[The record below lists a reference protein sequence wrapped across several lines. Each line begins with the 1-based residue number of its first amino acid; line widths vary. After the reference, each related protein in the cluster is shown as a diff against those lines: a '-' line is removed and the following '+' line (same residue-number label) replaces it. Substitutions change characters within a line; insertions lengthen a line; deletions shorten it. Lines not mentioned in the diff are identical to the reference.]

1 MIALAVDAI
10 VLDVE
15 GTTAPIAFVHDV
27 LFPFAAARLDATI
40 AGQGDDP
47 DVAAAVARLEAER
60 AADREVT
67 APDVVAYAHALM
79 RIDRKSTGL
88 KALQGLIWRDGY
100 RAGALR
106 GELFDDV
113 AAAFAAWR
121 AAGVTIASY
130 SSGSIAAQQLLY
142 RHSDAGDLAALIA
155 AWFDTTTGPKR
166 EAASYARIATTL
178 GFAPGRVAFVSDLI
192 AELAAARVAGM
203 IGVLSVRPGNAA
215 VDDANGFAVISSLA
229 SLTVRPTAA

>member
-27 LFPFAAARLDATI
+27 LFPFAAARLDEFLA
-40 AGQGDDP
+40 AHHGEAE
-47 DVAAAVARLEAER
+47 VASAVAMLEAER
-60 AADREVT
+60 AADREVS
-67 APDVVAYAHALM
+67 APDLAAYAHALM

-88 KALQGLIWRDGY
+88 KALQGFLWREGY
-100 RAGALR
+100 RAGELR
-106 GELFDDV
+106 GALFDDV
-113 AAAFAAWR
+113 APTFAAWR

-142 RHSDAGDLAALIA
+142 RHSDAGDLAALIT

-178 GFAPGRVAFVSDLI
+178 GFAPGRVAFVSDVI
-192 AELAAARVAGM
+192 AELAAARAAGM

-215 VDDANGFAVISSLA
+215 IDDVDGFAVISSLA

>member
-10 VLDVE
+10 VLDIE

-27 LFPFAAARLDATI
+27 LFPFAAARLEGAV
-40 AGQGDDP
+40 AARGADP
-47 DVAAAVARLEAER
+47 DVAAAVAALETER
-60 AADREVT
+60 AGDREVT

-100 RAGALR
+100 REGALR
-106 GELFDDV
+106 AELFADV
-113 AAAFAAWR
+113 APAFAEWR

-142 RHSDAGDLAALIA
+142 RHSDAGDLAAGIA

-166 EAASYARIATTL
+166 EAASYVRIASALGVAPARI
-178 GFAPGRVAFVSDLI
+178 AFVSDLV
-192 AELAAARVAGM
+192 AELVAARAAGM

-215 VDDANGFAVISSLA
+215 VDDAEGFAVTSSLA
-229 SLTVRPTAA
+229 ALTLTPG